1 MAKNSYSYRGCYRNY
16 SFSHDGRKVM
26 YGMKSNKVIKNLE
39 EIIQILK
46 ENNRI
51 LKERFKVKSIGVF
64 GSVTRGEQ
72 KETSDV
78 DIIVEFSEPVGWEIV
93 DLKEFLEELLEVE
106 VDIVTKNAAM
116 RKPLLW
122 ESIREEIVYV

>member
-1 MAKNSYSYRGCYRNY
+1 M
-16 SFSHDGRKVM
+16 
-26 YGMKSNKVIKNLE
+26 KNLE
-39 EIIQILK
+39 EVIQILK
-46 ENNRI
+46 ENDRI

-72 KETSDV
+72 KETSDI

-93 DLKEFLEELLEVE
+93 DLKEFLEELLGVR
-106 VDIVTKNAAM
+106 VDVVTKNAAM

-122 ESIREEIVYV
+122 KSIEREVVYV

>member
-1 MAKNSYSYRGCYRNY
+1 
-16 SFSHDGRKVM
+16 M
-26 YGMKSNKVIKNLE
+26 YGGESNKVMKNLE
-39 EIIQILK
+39 EVIQILK
-46 ENNRI
+46 ENDRI

-72 KETSDV
+72 KETSDI

-93 DLKEFLEELLEVE
+93 DLKEFLEELLGVR
-106 VDIVTKNAAM
+106 VDVVTKNAAM

-122 ESIREEIVYV
+122 KSIEREVVYV

>member
-1 MAKNSYSYRGCYRNY
+1 MPSIVIGGCCRNY
-16 SFSHDGRKVM
+16 SFSHNGRKVI
-26 YGMKSNKVIKNLE
+26 YGMKSNKVKNLE

-93 DLKEFLEELLEVE
+93 DLKEFLEELLGVK

>member
-1 MAKNSYSYRGCYRNY
+1 
-16 SFSHDGRKVM
+16 M

-46 ENNRI
+46 ENDRI

-93 DLKEFLEELLEVE
+93 DLKEFLEELLEVK

>member
-1 MAKNSYSYRGCYRNY
+1 
-16 SFSHDGRKVM
+16 M

-106 VDIVTKNAAM
+106 VDIVTKSAAM
-116 RKPLLW
+116 RKTLLW
-122 ESIREEIVYV
+122 ESIKEEIVYV

>member
-1 MAKNSYSYRGCYRNY
+1 MI
-16 SFSHDGRKVM
+16 
-26 YGMKSNKVIKNLE
+26 YGMKSNKVKNLE

-51 LKERFKVKSIGVF
+51 LKEKFKVKSIGVF

-93 DLKEFLEELLEVE
+93 DLKEFLEELLGIR

>member
-1 MAKNSYSYRGCYRNY
+1 M
-16 SFSHDGRKVM
+16 
-26 YGMKSNKVIKNLE
+26 KNLE